1 MVCFYFY
8 QRENER
14 VEYQMLLDKLSEL
27 KARKSR
33 VDQLLSLL
41 SELNI
46 STGKKVVSRI
56 CCTSYSCSKGTPM

>member
-46 STGKKVVSRI
+46 STGKKVVI